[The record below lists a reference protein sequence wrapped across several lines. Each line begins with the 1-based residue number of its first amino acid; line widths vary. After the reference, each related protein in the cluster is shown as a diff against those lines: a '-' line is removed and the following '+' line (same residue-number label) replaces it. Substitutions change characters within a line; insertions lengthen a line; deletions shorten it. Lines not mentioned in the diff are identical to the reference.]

1 MTQQHR
7 QNHATWECKY
17 HVVFIPK
24 YRKRTIFGVI
34 KKRLGD
40 VFHELARRR
49 ESKIEEGHLMP
60 DHVHMLISIPPKYSV
75 AQVIGFMKGKSSI
88 WIAQNVERKARNF
101 TGHKFWARGYFVST
115 VGRDEEMIEPQ
126 NEMHRERKSHQRY
139 EQIVATVVDEHGL
152 TEATDVVTLGSK
164 LQDDLGMDE
173 VDQMEVLFRAE
184 ERFSI
189 VLPDNDIGP
198 SSTMGDIVARIA
210 ERLGENEG
218 RSSRVEAIQ
227 AA

>member
-1 MTQQHR
+1 MQFVGIDTR
-7 QNHATWECKY
+7 TLKG
-17 HVVFIPK
+17 
-24 YRKRTIFGVI
+24 RKGITRA
-34 KKRLGD
+34 
-40 VFHELARRR
+40 E
-49 ESKIEEGHLMP
+49 
-60 DHVHMLISIPPKYSV
+60 
-75 AQVIGFMKGKSSI
+75 
-88 WIAQNVERKARNF
+88 IASAV
-101 TGHKFWARGYFVST
+101 
-115 VGRDEEMIEPQ
+115 
-126 NEMHRERKSHQRY
+126 

-173 VDQMEVLFRAE
+173 VDQMEVLFRADE
-184 ERFSI
+184 LFSI

-227 AA
+227 AAQRQSPDYAASRRACLLNNDTGGARYNKEAADLAWDRTLAFFKENLGAPPRPK